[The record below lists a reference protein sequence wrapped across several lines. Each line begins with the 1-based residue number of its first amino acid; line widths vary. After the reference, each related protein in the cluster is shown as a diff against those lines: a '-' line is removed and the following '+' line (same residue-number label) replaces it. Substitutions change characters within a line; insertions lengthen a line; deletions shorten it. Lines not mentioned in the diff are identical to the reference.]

1 MMNQA
6 GYQLLATNR
15 TSEAIEVFK
24 RNAELYPNSANCL
37 DNLALAFEKSG
48 QKKKAVETYEKAL
61 KMAEKHGETQLAASA
76 KANFERLSVKE
87 K

>member
-37 DNLALAFEKSG
+37 DSLGEAFEKDG
-48 QKKKAVETYEKAL
+48 QTKKAIENYEKAY
-61 KMAEKHGETQLAASA
+61 KMAELRGETELARSA
-76 KANFERLSVKE
+76 RSNFERLSRKVN
-87 K
+87 